1 LEGPV
6 CETLVFERNGR
17 VQGLVNYNCFF
28 MQGRERVLAAMI
40 ALWADDGLTGM
51 QRVRFLGH
59 TCNHLRA
66 RGVHLVVAQRSAM
79 MPAAVFLA
87 NLFLP
92 IPGLGRLAALWT
104 GATMPLPLPKTWS
117 LLAL

>member
-1 LEGPV
+1 
-6 CETLVFERNGR
+6 
-17 VQGLVNYNCFF
+17 
-28 MQGRERVLAAMI
+28 
-40 ALWADDGLTGM
+40 M

>member
-1 LEGPV
+1 MWPPERLSHRLEGPV

-51 QRVRFLGH
+51 QLPVISRPHVQPICARAGC
-59 TCNHLRA
+59 TCWS
-66 RGVHLVVAQRSAM
+66 RSA
-79 MPAAVFLA
+79 PQ
-87 NLFLP
+87 
-92 IPGLGRLAALWT
+92 
-104 GATMPLPLPKTWS
+104 
-117 LLAL
+117 